1 MRLTLRLAA
10 AYEPGESFV
19 SDVVGSLRA
28 PGAAPRDACTIGV
41 RGTGEAGGLLAMRR
55 AGATTLAQ
63 DEDTSLVFG
72 MPREAIAIGAAT
84 ETLALEEMAPRM
96 LALAAASGRAQR
108 V

>member
-1 MRLTLRLAA
+1 MCSRLDRLHLR
-10 AYEPGESFV
+10 
-19 SDVVGSLRA
+19 DVVLRVEGREDESLVRA
-28 PGAAPRDACTIGV
+28 
-41 RGTGEAGGLLAMRR
+41 GLLAMRR